1 MRSSKYGEDRVRAA
15 FVALATTALLLAGCG
30 GGGAS
35 GTTASSGSTPVQP
48 TGTGSQSPNANPTPP
63 SDSSPDPTSNTPSN
77 TPTATLNTAP
87 TISVSLV
94 TQAKVGVKYQLAP
107 KAQDADG
114 DTLAFTISNR
124 PTWATF
130 NTATGTLSGTPGGS
144 DAKTY
149 SNVVISVS
157 DGKATASL
165 PPFSIIVL
173 TDTQDGP
180 TVALQWD
187 VPTVQGAPIADLGGY
202 LIHYGTNADELV
214 QTIQISN
221 PSVNS
226 YIVEGLPAGTYYF
239 AVRAFTNDGEQGE
252 LSNIIQK
259 RVTT

>member
-1 MRSSKYGEDRVRAA
+1 MRSSKSGEDRVRASV
-15 FVALATTALLLAGCG
+15 VALATATLLLAGCG
-30 GGGAS
+30 GGGG
-35 GTTASSGSTPVQP
+35 GTTASGGSTPVQP
-48 TGTGSQSPNANPTPP
+48 TGTGSQSPSGTPTSPTG
-63 SDSSPDPTSNTPSN
+63 SNPDPTPTPSN

-124 PTWATF
+124 PAWASF

-165 PPFSIIVL
+165 PPFSIIVVM
-173 TDTQDGP
+173 DTQDGP

-187 VPTVQGAPIADLGGY
+187 VPTLQGAPIADLGGY
-202 LIHYGTNADELV
+202 LIHYGTDADELV
-214 QTIQISN
+214 QTIRISN
-221 PSVNS
+221 PSVSS

-239 AVRAFTNDGEQGE
+239 AVRAFTTEGEQGE